1 MGTSMFES
9 VRMIGA
15 LKMAYVVF
23 PTLNSSRTIFKV
35 GLLEIINCLKV
46 LNGTMCLNGK
56 DHIEVSYSPN
66 TMRTE
71 KQEVTERVGG

>member
-1 MGTSMFES
+1 MFES

-23 PTLNSSRTIFKV
+23 PTINSARVIFKV
-35 GLLEIINCLKV
+35 SIVKIWNV
-46 LNGTMCLNGK
+46 SPIQMLNGSMSLNGK
-56 DHIEVSYSPN
+56 DKIEVSFTPN

-71 KQEVTERVGG
+71 RQEATERVGG